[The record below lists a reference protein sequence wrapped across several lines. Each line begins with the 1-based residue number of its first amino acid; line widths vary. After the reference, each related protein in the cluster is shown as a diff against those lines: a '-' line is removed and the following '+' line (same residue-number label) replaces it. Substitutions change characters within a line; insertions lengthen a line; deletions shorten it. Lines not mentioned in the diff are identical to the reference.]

1 MKQYPAA
8 ALALALAL
16 ILVSC
21 DVYAKEG
28 GASSSGGSSAPER
41 SSASQPEDADHSH
54 QPAQESNIVPHDMP
68 GYCGNTITTISSGS
82 LAEGEDWVASFWGDD
97 SVALTDLLRYLD
109 YSGDM
114 CKCLPEYSV
123 KTEFSEEA
131 YGVSLSG
138 GYARHDGGQ
147 AELTQEQIELIQG
160 ILDRNLPGPQ
170 RDRST

>member
-1 MKQYPAA
+1 MKRSVLTLLALI
-8 ALALALAL
+8 LALALTGCSA
-16 ILVSC
+16 
-21 DVYAKEG
+21 YANS
-28 GASSSGGSSAPER
+28 GAPGS
-41 SSASQPEDADHSH
+41 SSASSVPEASGAVRTEEPDHSH
-54 QPAQESNIVPHDMP
+54 QPAQKSNIVPHDMP
-68 GYCGNTITTISSGS
+68 GYCGNTVTTISSGP
-82 LAEGEDWVASFWGDD
+82 LAEGGAWEASFWGDD

-147 AELTQEQIELIQG
+147 AELTEEQIERIQG
-160 ILDRNLPGPQ
+160 ILDRNQPA
-170 RDRST
+170 